1 MVLDRVNA
9 SGISAYQNTANS
21 YLKASENAEKLNLT
35 DEQVVGKAES
45 RYNAD
50 GTLKDERKTSGAVV
64 AENKDGE
71 SFSFSKS
78 GTAAKEHLKNKHD
91 GFEKDCPDCQCE
103 TCRNRRYKDDS
114 NDSAVSFQSA
124 STMSPAQASYRVR
137 GHEMEHV
144 RRERIKADNEG
155 KRVVSQTVR
164 ILTDTCEECG
174 KIYVSGGLTKTVT
187 RMDMTDFH
195 DMFMLGFDGSDTK
208 IG

>member
-1 MVLDRVNA
+1 MILGSVNA
-9 SGISAYQNTANS
+9 PGISAYQNAANS

-35 DEQVVGKAES
+35 DEQAVGKAES

-50 GTLKDERKTSGAVV
+50 GTLKEEQKTIGAAQLENADESSAASKKEAA
-64 AENKDGE
+64 AE
-71 SFSFSKS
+71 
-78 GTAAKEHLKNKHD
+78 EHLKNKHD

-114 NDSAVSFQSA
+114 EDSAVSFQSA
-124 STMSPAQASYRVR
+124 SKMSPSQASYKVR

-187 RMDMTDFH
+187 RMDMSDFH
-195 DMFMLGFDGSDTK
+195 DMFMLGFDGTDT
-208 IG
+208 

>member
-1 MVLDRVNA
+1 MILGSVNA
-9 SGISAYQNTANS
+9 PGISAYRNTANS
-21 YLKASENAEKLNLT
+21 YLAASENAEKLNLT

-45 RYNAD
+45 RFNAD
-50 GTLKDERKTSGAVV
+50 GTLKDERKTVGAEKTEQSEKRSDFS
-64 AENKDGE
+64 ENKTDND
-71 SFSFSKS
+71 K
-78 GTAAKEHLKNKHD
+78 HLKNKHD

-103 TCRNRRYKDDS
+103 TCRSRRYKDDS
-114 NDSAVSFQSA
+114 EDSAVSFQSA
-124 STMSPAQASYRVR
+124 SKMTPSQASYRVR